1 MIDLMLVA
9 GNKTNDLKD
18 YINRRDAMSVKH
30 AIPNLAGYRTVLM
43 NTIINVDKLIYIY
56 QDTNINIRQDMDLL
70 NSLLTETHFFNVGE
84 IIFFIKVTDETEKGL
99 DYFRITMNQSKFENY
114 KIEKSKKTLTYIQI
128 YDAILGVSQAANVK
142 NKYNKVYL
150 VERNSDI
157 NEIYEESNVD
167 FIYEP
172 FNHDNL
178 KAYEE
183 AKILTKRSD
192 SGTITTD
199 NGQDSNI
206 TELYDS
212 PVLGKV
218 DIKGIFERKNFF
230 LVSGL
235 PKSGTT
241 SYANILAVSAVQ
253 DKKNVML
260 VNLTDYVDCIDYL
273 DKYKIEHKVYEAK
286 DLLYNKDIEA
296 FKPLNILDLSSLDLD
311 VRLDVIRYLVMHLNK
326 IEADLF
332 IIECNL
338 SNINSLLQFLK
349 PKLNKLYLCCNPL
362 KKELRR
368 AEQYIDLFKNTAPTI
383 LQLFNTIS
391 WTDSHILTGVEVREF
406 IGSDIKVVLPFDI
419 PDYDVDNGLY
429 KSLMEVRL

>member
-9 GNKTNDLKD
+9 GDKTNDLKE
-18 YINRRDAMSVKH
+18 YINRRDAMCVKH
-30 AIPNLAGYRTVLM
+30 FIPNLAGHKTALM
-43 NTIINVDKLIYIY
+43 NTVINVDKLIYVY

-84 IIFFIKVTDETEKGL
+84 IIFFIKVTEETEKGL
-99 DYFRITMNQSKFENY
+99 DYFRITMSQANFENY

-128 YDAILGVSQAANVK
+128 YDAILGVSQAANVR

-157 NEIYEESNVD
+157 NEIYEESNVG

-183 AKILTKRSD
+183 AKKLTRRSD

-199 NGQDSNI
+199 SGQDSNI

-218 DIKGIFERKNFF
+218 NIKGIFERKNFF

-241 SYANILAVSAVQ
+241 SYVNTLAVSAVQ

-260 VNLTDYVDCIDYL
+260 INLTDNIDCIDYL
-273 DKYKIEHKVYEAK
+273 DKYKIEHSVYEAK
-286 DLLYNKDIEA
+286 DLLYSKDIEA
-296 FKPLNILDLSSLDLD
+296 FKPLNILNLSPLDLD
-311 VRLDVIRYLVMHLNK
+311 IRLDVMRYLIMHLNK
-326 IEADLF
+326 VEADIF
-332 IIECNL
+332 IVESSL
-338 SNINSLLQFLK
+338 DGINSLLQFLK

-368 AEQYIDLFKNTAPTI
+368 LESYMEIFKNTAPTV
-383 LQLFNTIS
+383 LQLFNTIN
-391 WTDSHILTGVEVREF
+391 WTDTHILTGVEVREI
-406 IGSDIKVVLPFDI
+406 IGQDIKVVLPFDI